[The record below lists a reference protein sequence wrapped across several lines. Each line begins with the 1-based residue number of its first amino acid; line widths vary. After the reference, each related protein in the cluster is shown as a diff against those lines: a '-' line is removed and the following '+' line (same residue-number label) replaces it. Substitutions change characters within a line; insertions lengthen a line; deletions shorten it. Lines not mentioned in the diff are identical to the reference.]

1 MLRDE
6 PEANNTETGNIMKT
20 NYFTKAKQAARK
32 VIEDTSAAHAAAIKV
47 IEAMEPN
54 KPAEF
59 YGNMGWQAVM
69 AAREGL
75 VFRK

>member
-1 MLRDE
+1 MS
-6 PEANNTETGNIMKT
+6 NT

-32 VIEDTSAAHAAAIKV
+32 VIEDTRAAHAAAIKV
-47 IEAMEPN
+47 IESLVPN

-75 VFRK
+75 IFRK